1 MRIQDIE
8 VINLRFAYSPDRC
21 FQYAG
26 GLCTGRLSTLIR
38 VRTDSS
44 LVGLG
49 SVYSHPDLVR
59 TIVRGQLR
67 PALVGEDP
75 SNVEELWNRCYSLTR
90 WYGRKGA
97 AMSALGGVDIALWD
111 LRGKAAGRPVWELL
125 GGAAAPC
132 VPAYASGLLWKNHLS
147 ELTDEAKRHVA
158 DGFRAVKMRIG
169 RNADYDRAAVA
180 AVREAVGPEIRLLV
194 DGNARFSLDEARDM
208 LPALRDAG
216 VFWFEEPFAPEDPDS
231 FLALQQD
238 LGEIR
243 LAAGENEF
251 GLQGFRELIDPDLV
265 QIVQPD
271 CCRCGGLTEAIR
283 IARRAAAKG
292 LLIAPH
298 TWSDAVALTANM
310 HLVAATPG
318 ALTVEMDRTG
328 NALMDDLLAKPPEV
342 TDGTIAVPQGP
353 GLGIELNEE
362 AVARYAIP
370 QGIPALPGNYSDMVF
385 V

>member
-1 MRIQDIE
+1 
-8 VINLRFAYSPDRC
+8 
-21 FQYAG
+21 
-26 GLCTGRLSTLIR
+26 
-38 VRTDSS
+38 
-44 LVGLG
+44 
-49 SVYSHPDLVR
+49 
-59 TIVRGQLR
+59 
-67 PALVGEDP
+67 
-75 SNVEELWNRCYSLTR
+75 
-90 WYGRKGA
+90 
-97 AMSALGGVDIALWD
+97 
-111 LRGKAAGRPVWELL
+111 
-125 GGAAAPC
+125 
-132 VPAYASGLLWKNHLS
+132 
-147 ELTDEAKRHVA
+147 
-158 DGFRAVKMRIG
+158 
-169 RNADYDRAAVA
+169 
-180 AVREAVGPEIRLLV
+180 VREAVGPEIRLLV